1 MGDSQKTGSHKK
13 DKANRQPDK
22 KTRTFLERQSS
33 GDDEVFVNIG
43 MSELRAT
50 INESVDTTIR
60 KALADLKNEILD
72 SVTAK
77 LTALEAQLDII
88 SGENDLMRRENTD
101 LKKRMKENEDRLSE
115 ITKNENSNLAS

>member
-1 MGDSQKTGSHKK
+1 
-13 DKANRQPDK
+13 
-22 KTRTFLERQSS
+22 
-33 GDDEVFVNIG
+33 
-43 MSELRAT
+43 MSDLRAT

-72 SVTAK
+72 SVTTK

-101 LKKRMKENEDRLSE
+101 LKKRIKEYEDRL
-115 ITKNENSNLAS
+115 